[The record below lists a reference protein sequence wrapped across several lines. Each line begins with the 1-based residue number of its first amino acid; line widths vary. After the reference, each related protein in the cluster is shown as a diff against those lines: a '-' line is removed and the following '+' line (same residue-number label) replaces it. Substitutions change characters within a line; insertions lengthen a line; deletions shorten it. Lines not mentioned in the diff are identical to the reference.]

1 VNNPNDH
8 ILGLPCSLK
17 TLIVSFRDCEVERC
31 GELGDTMRY
40 PAWRS
45 QFVFKRCSVVR
56 PLDMRLSLP
65 PAMSDQKVM
74 TLSMRALALEPPNVS
89 LLRKFPDALG
99 LPAQHAARPIRHQVQ
114 ENHVEPKTSEVS
126 TTEVQQ

>member
-1 VNNPNDH
+1 
-8 ILGLPCSLK
+8 
-17 TLIVSFRDCEVERC
+17 
-31 GELGDTMRY
+31 
-40 PAWRS
+40 
-45 QFVFKRCSVVR
+45 
-56 PLDMRLSLP
+56 MRLSLP
-65 PAMSDQKVM
+65 PAMSDQKVT

-114 ENHVEPKTSEVS
+114 YDVEPKTSEVS